1 MDVAGL
7 LTPLT
12 VSETGSLREGSVQRL
27 VVSAVRTCQFVQSQ
41 MALLSN
47 GSTWNKF
54 LGYLSKIGRL
64 SGKKDKTLAQNLQT
78 FLQILLLKMFNENNF
93 LLVC

>member
-47 GSTWNKF
+47 GSTGNKF

-64 SGKKDKTLAQNLQT
+64 SGKKRQNACSKSANISPDIVT
-78 FLQILLLKMFNENNF
+78 EN
-93 LLVC
+93 VQRK